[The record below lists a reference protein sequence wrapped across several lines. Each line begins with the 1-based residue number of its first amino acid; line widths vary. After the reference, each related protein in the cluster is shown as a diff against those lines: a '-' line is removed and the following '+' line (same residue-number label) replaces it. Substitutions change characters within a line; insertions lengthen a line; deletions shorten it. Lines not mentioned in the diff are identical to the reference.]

1 MKLLSTTLAFDGVL
15 ELEKSN
21 PRPAAL
27 AVLVGVVF
35 LIGETDDLF
44 LPVADANL
52 VSGVTLLAAYALTT
66 IYAASV
72 GVKTVLV
79 KYYFTISLSCVLTN
93 FKTWF

>member
-21 PRPAAL
+21 PRPPAL

-35 LIGETDDLF
+35 LIGETEDPFVFFPTVD
-44 LPVADANL
+44 DANL
-52 VSGVTLLAAYALTT
+52 VIGVTLLAAYALTT

-79 KYYFTISLSCVLTN
+79 K
-93 FKTWF
+93 